1 MGAFLAIQC
10 KILGSVEGQRLI
22 LWRKPSKQTGS
33 QMFNVQILH
42 CQAYLMELV
51 YVC

>member
-22 LWRKPSKQTGS
+22 LWRKPSKQTDLATGS

-42 CQAYLMELV
+42 CIV
-51 YVC
+51 KHI